1 MSSYKTLIAMVFL
14 LHVAF
19 IATAQAQVIELQQ
32 LQFGEWVVTDNA
44 TEQTVTVNTDGS
56 SSNSSGLIMLQSP
69 QEGVYR
75 IEGLLP
81 FSTII
86 GFDIVMTEPMDGP
99 GVPTF
104 SMDSFQTSADPVDG
118 NGETILRLGA
128 TARTTGDGQGYPD
141 GTYNGELTIDINL

>member
-1 MSSYKTLIAMVFL
+1 MSSHKALIAFIFVCHVVFIS
-14 LHVAF
+14 VAN
-19 IATAQAQVIELQQ
+19 AQVIELQQ

-44 TEQTVTVNTDGS
+44 TQQTVTVNPDGS
-56 SSNSSGLIMLQSP
+56 SSYSSGLIMLQSP
-69 QEGVYR
+69 QHGIYR
-75 IEGLLP
+75 IEGLPP

-86 GFDIVMTEPMDGP
+86 GFDIVMTQAMDGP
-99 GVPTF
+99 GAPTF

-141 GTYNGELTIDINL
+141 GTYDGELTIDIDL